1 MNILAAKFGIT
12 MIVSDSPARTKKLGK
27 DFSNKLKPGD
37 IVCLNGELGSGKTT
51 FVQGLAEGFG
61 IKDFVR
67 SPSFTIIN
75 EYKSKNI
82 KLYHIDLYR
91 LGSNDID
98 SIGLEEYLYGGGV
111 CVMEWAERIKGFN
124 LESFWDIHIS
134 WKSEKERKLEITKI
148 IQ

>member
-1 MNILAAKFGIT
+1 MNILAAKSGTTI
-12 MIVSDSPARTKKLGK
+12 IVSDSPASTKKLGK
-27 DFSNKLKPGD
+27 AFANKLKPGD

-75 EYKSKNI
+75 EYRSKNI
-82 KLYHIDLYR
+82 KLYHVDLYR
-91 LGSNDID
+91 LGSGDID

-111 CVMEWAERIKGFN
+111 CVMEWAERIKSFN
-124 LESFWDIHIS
+124 LKSFWKIDIS
-134 WKSEKERKLEITKI
+134 WKSEKKRKIEIEKI
-148 IQ
+148 IK